1 MTVKDF
7 LENDYFML
15 LMLIKDDETKKY
27 WELYLEKHPGD
38 RANFEAAKAEF
49 SNVKFNSERLS
60 SDNRE
65 LLHQRIFKNSREV
78 KVVKIRKAR
87 KFYYVAAACTLVFV
101 FLGIYFTSEK
111 LEVQQILVEKGTSDT
126 SIQLI
131 TKDKTFS
138 LPNNEVLTVSETGI
152 TNGEGENLETN
163 TENSFNTLKVP
174 FGKRSELVLADG
186 SKLWVNSGSTVR
198 FPSKFNTE
206 NRTIYVEGEIYIE
219 VFKDKSKPFKVETS
233 RFDVDVYGTTFDVKA
248 YENSNDQRVVLVE
261 GSVGVSTIDN
271 MEADMVPNESLDI
284 SSSRLVKNNVDTEIY
299 TSWKNGYL
307 IFDNTPIKSILLE
320 LSRYYNVSFSDV
332 ENDLKRETCT
342 GKIYLSSNLE
352 DVLET
357 LSTLSNNAFKIKNND
372 TN

>member
-27 WELYLEKHPGD
+27 WELYLDKHPGD
-38 RANFEAAKAEF
+38 RANFEAAKVEF

-65 LLHQRIFKNSREV
+65 LLHQRIFENSN
-78 KVVKIRKAR
+78 KVVRTHKLR
-87 KFYYVAAACTLVFV
+87 KFYYVAAACALIFV
-101 FLGIYFTSEK
+101 FLGIYSTSDE
-111 LEVQQILVEKGTSDT
+111 LEVQQIIVEKATTDT

-152 TNGEGENLETN
+152 TNAEGENLETN

-198 FPSKFNTE
+198 FPSKFNTD
-206 NRTIYVEGEIYIE
+206 NRTIHVEGEIYIE
-219 VFKDKSKPFKVETS
+219 VFKDKTKPFKVETS
-233 RFDVDVYGTTFDVKA
+233 RFDVNVYGTTFDVKA

-284 SSSRLVKNNVDTEIY
+284 SSSQLVKKNVDTEMY

-307 IFDNTPIKSILLE
+307 IFDDTPIESILLE
-320 LSRYYNVSFSDV
+320 LSRYYNVSFSNV
-332 ENDLKRETCT
+332 ENDLKGESCT

-357 LSTLSNNAFKIKNND
+357 LSTLSNNTFKIQNND